1 MTVRGAV
8 LAPDPASPTT
18 AAASPS
24 VSVIPEGSPTAME
37 QPVFLMTTAA
47 QAISGFFVWTALLIT
62 CHQIYMHLRCYSC
75 PNEQRYIVRI
85 LFIVPIYAFDSWLS
99 LLFFTNDQYYVYF
112 GTVRDCYEGNL
123 VIPHSQEITILLPV
137 SVQTPDR
144 HSTLQPRTPR
154 LKPSSCLSSSW
165 DHRHVPLRLEK
176 LIKPVPLPP
185 RVDTASPPKPPE
197 CPPLSQPSPASP
209 HNPELTAVPS
219 LLPFVVLRQCRGAS
233 LGKII

>member
-1 MTVRGAV
+1 MVTSENKASSSLTARVCLRDPWLPGTMTVRGAA

-18 AAASPS
+18 MAASPS

-112 GTVRDCYEGNL
+112 GTVRDCYEAKGL
-123 VIPHSQEITILLPV
+123 
-137 SVQTPDR
+137 
-144 HSTLQPRTPR
+144 TLTR
-154 LKPSSCLSSSW
+154 PSSHTVLFSSGA
-165 DHRHVPLRLEK
+165 
-176 LIKPVPLPP
+176 IG
-185 RVDTASPPKPPE
+185 
-197 CPPLSQPSPASP
+197 CFPS
-209 HNPELTAVPS
+209 V
-219 LLPFVVLRQCRGAS
+219 
-233 LGKII
+233 

>member
-1 MTVRGAV
+1 MALSNLSTGSPLLPGTMTVRGAA

-112 GTVRDCYEGNL
+112 GTVRDCYE
-123 VIPHSQEITILLPV
+123 ETISKSGFCRL
-137 SVQTPDR
+137 SG
-144 HSTLQPRTPR
+144 PRA
-154 LKPSSCLSSSW
+154 
-165 DHRHVPLRLEK
+165 
-176 LIKPVPLPP
+176 LIKGQKSGIG
-185 RVDTASPPKPPE
+185 RD
-197 CPPLSQPSPASP
+197 
-209 HNPELTAVPS
+209 
-219 LLPFVVLRQCRGAS
+219 G
-233 LGKII
+233 

>member
-1 MTVRGAV
+1 MTVRGAA

-24 VSVIPEGSPTAME
+24 VSVMPEGSPTAME

-112 GTVRDCYEGNL
+112 GTVRDCYEGTSTH
-123 VIPHSQEITILLPV
+123 VA
-137 SVQTPDR
+137 SV
-144 HSTLQPRTPR
+144 
-154 LKPSSCLSSSW
+154 
-165 DHRHVPLRLEK
+165 
-176 LIKPVPLPP
+176 
-185 RVDTASPPKPPE
+185 
-197 CPPLSQPSPASP
+197 SPAEAAPKHLHRYLGAGTLHLCPIS
-209 HNPELTAVPS
+209 
-219 LLPFVVLRQCRGAS
+219 QCRH
-233 LGKII
+233 L